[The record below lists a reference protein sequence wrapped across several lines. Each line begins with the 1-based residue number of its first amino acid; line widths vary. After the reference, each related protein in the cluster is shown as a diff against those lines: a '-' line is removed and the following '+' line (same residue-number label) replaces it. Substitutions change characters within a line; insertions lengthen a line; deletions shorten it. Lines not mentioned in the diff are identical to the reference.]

1 MVKGV
6 KGKRIR
12 FLGVILGSAFI
23 WGIPSIS
30 ISNSAYKVGVIFT
43 LTGPASV
50 LGEAQRKTVEMI
62 EQWVNG
68 AGGIDGHPLKVLV
81 YDTGGDETKAALVLR
96 ELEEKGYRV
105 SAKDGRSK
113 GWTLKPGQIVWN
125 QCVIFV
131 TRLFAES
138 R

>member
-1 MVKGV
+1 MAIVSKSDL
-6 KGKRIR
+6 
-12 FLGVILGSAFI
+12 LGGS
-23 WGIPSIS
+23 
-30 ISNSAYKVGVIFT
+30 SNATT
-43 LTGPASV
+43 LSV
-50 LGEAQRKTVEMI
+50 R
-62 EQWVNG
+62 
-68 AGGIDGHPLKVLV
+68 
-81 YDTGGDETKAALVLR
+81 R

-105 SAKDGRSK
+105 SAKYGRSK